1 MTFTSHSPAE
11 TLDWAEQFAK
21 TLAPGSIVALFGDL
35 GAGKTVVAKGIGKG
49 LGIVDDVISP
59 TFNYILE
66 YAGTIPLFHADLY
79 RLDGAVSFEAMG
91 FDEYFDRGGVFLIE
105 WAERVRDLLPADCIC
120 VDIRPGA
127 GESDRIITV
136 TKGRS

>member
-1 MTFTSHSPAE
+1 MIFSSHSPAE
-11 TLDWAEQFAK
+11 TLAWAEQFAK

-35 GAGKTVVAKGIGKG
+35 GAGKTVIAKGIGRG

-66 YAGTIPLFHADLY
+66 YAGAIPLFHADLY
-79 RLDGAVSFEAMG
+79 RLDGAVTFEAMG
-91 FDEYFDRGGVFLIE
+91 FDDYFDRGGVFLIE
-105 WAERVRDLLPADCIC
+105 WAERVRNLLPADCIC
-120 VDIRPGA
+120 VNITPGS
-127 GESDRIITV
+127 GESDRLITV